1 MPPHQHLSEGVYS
14 AIGHEP
20 AMLVHAYQGGD
31 YGLEDIPE
39 LFQLGRLEPGENADQ
54 TVLILTAAEV
64 RELKVMADAYSF
76 DHPAEL
82 IEMCL
87 EMKRWADGRPADAYR
102 FVANF

>member
-1 MPPHQHLSEGVYS
+1 MPPDQHLSDGVYS
-14 AIGHEP
+14 AIGREP
-20 AMLVHAYQGGD
+20 ATLVHAYQGGD
-31 YGLEDIPE
+31 YRLEDIPA

-54 TVLILTAAEV
+54 TVLTLTAAEV

-76 DHPAEL
+76 DHPEAF

-87 EMKRWADGRPADAYR
+87 EMKRWTDGRPADAYR